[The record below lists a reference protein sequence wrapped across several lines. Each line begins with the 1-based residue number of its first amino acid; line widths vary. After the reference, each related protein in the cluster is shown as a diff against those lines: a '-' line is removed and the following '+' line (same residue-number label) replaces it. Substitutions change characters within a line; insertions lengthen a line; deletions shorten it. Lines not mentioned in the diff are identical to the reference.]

1 MSQEV
6 HPFSRFNN
14 EEYTSL
20 INELNKQVQENQPED
35 LLQFCTTFF
44 LKKLEE
50 ERAESR
56 QYDQHPLSKNTYTAQ
71 NKGLTFLLF

>member
-6 HPFSRFNN
+6 HPFSRFDNQ
-14 EEYTSL
+14 EYTSL
-20 INELNKQVQENQPED
+20 INELNKQVQENHPED
-35 LLQFCTTFF
+35 LLQFCTSFF

-56 QYDQHPLSKNTYTAQ
+56 QYDQHPLGKTLSINDTCIMY
-71 NKGLTFLLF
+71 